1 MFTKIK
7 YDIDNLIDKKHGFE
21 VHKKN
26 SHGYPKTYFE
36 FDYNETN
43 SIVTK
48 MLKKEDEYKYDSSEF
63 RYDTNSH
70 GLIFYDEKDSHN
82 YQDYTNNKKLIT
94 NFSKNKK
101 IFITVSLQFYHTII
115 DCMGAIF
122 FFNNEFK
129 DVEFYLVLP
138 GVYKNENLYN
148 YDKNNNFF
156 EKKLSNNDKWFLD
169 LIQQLNKNNIKY
181 NVINLFNNYILCN
194 NVYVIDFDEIASLTF
209 TPYMLNSTSNTLKN
223 KNTTNNL
230 NTKNK
235 KIYLTRSN
243 QKQVFDFDK
252 NERKSLYNFFMPNSF
267 SRIDD
272 EKKLE
277 DFLIKNFNFEIIDE
291 SFFSNGFEEQIEY
304 INQAKLLMSLS
315 GSGCINMLF
324 LNKSATFIELY
335 CPLTVPPYE
344 TYHSHYLRMSNY
356 LDLNYINIPHNR
368 NAQEIIDQINND
380 KYIYNF
386 LKQ

>member
-1 MFTKIK
+1 MFKKIK
-7 YDIDNLIDKKHGFE
+7 YNVSNFVNKKH
-21 VHKKN
+21 
-26 SHGYPKTYFE
+26 PKPYFE

-48 MLKKEDEYKYDSSEF
+48 MLKKEDEHKYDSGKF
-63 RYDTNSH
+63 KYDTNSH
-70 GLIFYDEKDSHN
+70 GLIFYDEKDSHS

-129 DVEFYLVLP
+129 DVEFYLVFP
-138 GVYKNENLYN
+138 NFYKKENLYN
-148 YDKNNNFF
+148 YDKNNELFQKN
-156 EKKLSNNDKWFLD
+156 LSNNDKLFLD
-169 LIQQLNKNNIKY
+169 LIKQLNKNNIKY

-194 NVYVIDFDEIASLTF
+194 NVYIIDIIKNNNSLTF
-209 TPYMLNSTSNTLKN
+209 TPHMLDLTSNVLKN
-223 KNTTNNL
+223 NNIINSL
-230 NTKNK
+230 NIKNK
-235 KIYLTRSN
+235 KIYLSRSN
-243 QKQVFDFDK
+243 QEQIFDYK
-252 NERKSLYNFFMPNSF
+252 NYERQSLYNFFMPNSF

-277 DFLIKNFNFEIIDE
+277 NFLVKNFNFEIIDE
-291 SFFSNGFEEQIEY
+291 YFFHNGLEEQIEY

-315 GSGCINMLF
+315 SSGSINMLF
-324 LNKSATFIELY
+324 LDKTATFIELY